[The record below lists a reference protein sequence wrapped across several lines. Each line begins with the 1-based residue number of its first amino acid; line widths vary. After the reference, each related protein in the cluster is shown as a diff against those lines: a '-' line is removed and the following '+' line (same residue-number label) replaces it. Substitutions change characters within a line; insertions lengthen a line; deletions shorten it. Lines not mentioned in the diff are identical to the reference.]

1 MLPIRLLNSVLPTKT
16 PQKLGENNR
25 EYDEEGNR
33 LSLRKLNTKLEAWRF
48 NQIKLNPTL
57 SNVYPEFLS
66 FIQN

>member
-25 EYDEEGNR
+25 EYDEEDNR

>member
-25 EYDEEGNR
+25 KYDEEDNR